1 MLEPINVYESLESGT
16 RIENEKFIEKEHKIK
31 QIEKRIK
38 YKLMGLASIMIT
50 IIFTFIIFTC
60 IYKKM
65 DSMVKKENIFT
76 KLQKISTNETNLLYY
91 DDMDDTLKLN
101 NRMNNL
107 MYEVEFQNYDGVYGV
122 STILYNQDN
131 IVDTHDKKSKP
142 YDFIDYSI
150 IPKRPTI
157 KPTYIKNQKIKF
169 RNLIR

>member
-1 MLEPINVYESLESGT
+1 MLEPINVYESLESGI
-16 RIENEKFIEKEHKIK
+16 RIENEKLIEKEHKIK

-38 YKLMGLASIMIT
+38 YKLMGLASIMVT

-60 IYKKM
+60 IYKKT
-65 DSMVKKENIFT
+65 DSIIKKENIFT
-76 KLQKISTNETNLLYY
+76 KLQKNSTNEPSILYY
-91 DDMDDTLKLN
+91 DDTDDTIKLN

-122 STILYNQDN
+122 LSLYSQN
-131 IVDTHDKKSKP
+131 DTDSKE

-157 KPTYIKNQKIKF
+157 KPNYIKNQKIKL